1 MRLAQPALALALTL
15 YAWPALSQPETI
27 FGSGKPPV
35 FKEEEPDRRFSQ
47 SRMAF
52 VLNNGPLDPACAQ
65 VTGSLLMLLGE
76 AGPYLHRRD
85 DSFYLDALLVQALN
99 QQVVSQR
106 FLGAPYLIAM
116 VRRVLIDQKLPPEW
130 LKTAE
135 GISSQV
141 PLMDMARLRFLADG
155 PPPIDS
161 FLFTL
166 PVLHERYQVEVKR
179 ANSLAAGKAE
189 SIFREGYLDKEVTF
203 SGLELVDVRPIKD
216 KKKPARRPRKGEEP
230 PPARL
235 QARLTWVVP
244 QPQGQSELDIFR
256 KRKKQVIT
264 INAQLAEKQYV
275 DFDRLPKGSR
285 VLVRGRF
292 WEYRK
297 GLTELELRNA
307 YLFQDRDWS
316 QGVALT
322 TPQVVNACPMA
333 INELSGEVPRQPS
346 GFGGR

>member
-1 MRLAQPALALALTL
+1 MRIAQLALALAL
-15 YAWPALSQPETI
+15 YAWPALAQPETI

-47 SRMAF
+47 SKMAF

-65 VTGSLLMLLGE
+65 VAGSLLMLLGE

-85 DSFYLDALLVQALN
+85 DSFYLDGLLVQALN
-99 QQVVSQR
+99 QQLVSQR
-106 FLGAPYLIAM
+106 FVGAPYLIAM

-130 LKTAE
+130 MKTAE
-135 GISSQV
+135 GISAQV

-179 ANSLAAGKAE
+179 ANSLSAPKAE

-203 SGLELVDVRPIKD
+203 SGLDLVDVRPIKD
-216 KKKPARRPRKGEEP
+216 NKKKPARRPRKDEEP
-230 PPARL
+230 APARL
-235 QARLTWVVP
+235 LARLTWVAP
-244 QPQGQSELDIFR
+244 QPQQQSELDIFR

-292 WEYRK
+292 WDYRK
-297 GLTELELRNA
+297 GLTEVDLRNA
-307 YLFQDRDWS
+307 YLFQEHDWS
-316 QGVALT
+316 KGVALT
-322 TPQVVNACPMA
+322 APQVVSACPMA
-333 INELSGEVPRQPS
+333 VNELSGEVARQPS